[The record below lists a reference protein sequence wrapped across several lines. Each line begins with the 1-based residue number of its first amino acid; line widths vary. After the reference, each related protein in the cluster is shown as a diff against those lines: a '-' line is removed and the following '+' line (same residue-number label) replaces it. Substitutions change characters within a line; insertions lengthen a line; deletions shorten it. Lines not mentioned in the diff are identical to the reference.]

1 MQALA
6 PRRTRRC
13 APGAALA
20 TIIAR
25 GACLLLLLLAGCH
38 ASSTFRPQNRV
49 DAGASAAYERA
60 RERWRRGGNLALAE
74 ARESARRATALE
86 PDWIAPRRFLDELA
100 RADLLGVEAL
110 AEHRAQLVLRPDD
123 AGECYL
129 AGRLEGRSG
138 GWRFERAAKLDPK
151 LAWAWHGLAWAAA
164 NEGDAQRAVSCGER
178 ALSLAR
184 DAFEIGYFQGG
195 LARIDF
201 ARGRPREALARLLPL
216 LDSPEIAP
224 VDRLE
229 LAVQAAQ
236 IELSMFFQ
244 PEGRRGERR
253 AMRLLREEEL
263 TDFEVEAL
271 VARLRFLRIA
281 DGSGSLDLQLAL
293 AARSSPARDRLRAEL
308 MLDERP
314 TPLALG
320 LLARASTNRSG
331 RLASGPLLRAAR
343 FAAGQF
349 EQGVEEW
356 LADLPELVLDE
367 RRLPRE
373 PKLVEVVLAARA
385 LGAAA
390 PRPASMSGDV
400 ERGSAAQTLTAFG
413 DRLISAGWFREAR
426 AVAGALAAHDLDLAL
441 ALEDRA
447 AAGQQLLSSIRRLL
461 VTSGQ
466 SSFANQGGEDA
477 LRFRPLER
485 GDPSARQAAHVD
497 GLLDALSPLFAS
509 ARVMW
514 GKAWQPDISLRE
526 FRSSPRYSYGWLGQ
540 LVHPGPTFSKEDER
554 LGLGK
559 NGDVVPGF
567 ADAFAQIGRFAL
579 LGEVLGGGGPDA
591 TVLQRTLVETRSGKH
606 LGVPWTGTIAWC
618 EGSDVQ
624 PRAGR
629 EGATISGAALHEG
642 YWVDIDA
649 VRRERDIWAR
659 LQREFGGAAQRER
672 RAAALATRGLA
683 ISAPANRR
691 DLARLER
698 RSVQALLGESDRM
711 RLAVLA
717 ERDLGDG
724 NGSGVTLDEL
734 VQLTAV
740 HEEGHLCDRGR
751 LLPVSEHPLRI
762 AAFLVRAGV
771 GPQGIAE
778 RLEYRAQLTALC
790 EVPDPRLA
798 WVDVLSA
805 GESEA
810 LGVTPHAAAYRR
822 LLIDLVET
830 LDREFERRPK
840 DWPELD
846 SSHVLAHQL
855 HRLPPESLR
864 RLALIVA
871 DREGLREN

>member
-1 MQALA
+1 MLV
-6 PRRTRRC
+6 
-13 APGAALA
+13 
-20 TIIAR
+20 AR
-25 GACLLLLLLAGCH
+25 GSCLLLLALFAACH
-38 ASSTFRPQNRV
+38 ASGALEAQPRV
-49 DAGASAAYERA
+49 DAEASASYEKA

-74 ARESARRATALE
+74 ARDSARRATMLA

-100 RADLLGVEAL
+100 RADLLGVQAL
-110 AEHRAQLVLRPDD
+110 AEHRAQLVLHPDD

-164 NEGDAQRAVSCGER
+164 NEGDAQKAVSCGQR

-184 DAFEIGYFQGG
+184 DAFEISYFQGG

-244 PEGRRGERR
+244 PEGRRGEQR

-263 TDFEVEAL
+263 TDLEVEGL

-356 LADLPELVLDE
+356 LADLPALVLDE

-373 PKLVEVVLAARA
+373 PKLLAVVLAARS
-385 LGAAA
+385 LGDAA
-390 PRPASMSGDV
+390 PRPASTGDDV
-400 ERGSAAQTLTAFG
+400 EHRSAAQTLAAFG

-447 AAGQQLLSSIRRLL
+447 AAGQQLISSIRRLL
-461 VTSGQ
+461 VTSDPN
-466 SSFANQGGEDA
+466 SFAIQGSEA
-477 LRFRPLER
+477 TASFRPLER

-497 GLLDALSPLFAS
+497 GLLDALSPLFAG

-514 GKAWQPDISLRE
+514 GEAWQPDISLRE
-526 FRSSPRYSYGWLGQ
+526 FRSSPRYGYGWLGQ

-567 ADAFAQIGRFAL
+567 ADAFAAIGRFAL

-591 TVLQRTLVETRSGKH
+591 TVLQRTLVEPRSGMH
-606 LGVPWTGTIAWC
+606 MGVPWNGTIAWC
-618 EGSDVQ
+618 EGSDVE
-624 PRAGR
+624 PRAAR

-649 VRRERDIWAR
+649 VRRERDVWAR
-659 LQREFGGAAQRER
+659 LQHDFGGEAQRAR

-717 ERDLGDG
+717 ERDLGNG

-762 AAFLVRAGV
+762 AAFLARAGF
-771 GPQGIAE
+771 GPQSIAE

-790 EVPDPRLA
+790 ETPDPRLA

-805 GESEA
+805 GESET
-810 LGVTPHAAAYRR
+810 LGVTAHAGAYRR

-830 LDREFERRPK
+830 LDREFERHPK

-846 SSHVLAHQL
+846 SGHVLALQL

-864 RLALIVA
+864 RLALLVA
-871 DREGLREN
+871 DREGLLEH